1 MQTDKD
7 AIREILLV
15 AKRLDEKQLLNAVE
29 GNISIKRGGLIY
41 VTPSARNKAFL
52 TEEMIAVTDLDG
64 NQVGG
69 TLKATSAH
77 TAHTYALANI
87 NIPHTHKHTYTH
99 KKTHIYTLHT
109 HANTHCTRTH

>member
-41 VTPSARNKAFL
+41 VTDRKS
-52 TEEMIAVTDLDG
+52 V
-64 NQVGG
+64 V
-69 TLKATSAH
+69 
-77 TAHTYALANI
+77 
-87 NIPHTHKHTYTH
+87 
-99 KKTHIYTLHT
+99 
-109 HANTHCTRTH
+109 